1 MFDSLGATRSFL
13 EDLIRVPLTD
23 FEVLAG
29 GFHCQTLAFR
39 AQEHALVLKI
49 SRNDKALF
57 IEQSIREHFGAH
69 PPVPIPPVFFKGYQ
83 QGWAW
88 IVQARCAGQSLSQ
101 HLTLGR
107 LQSAIQTLVHLHQW
121 REKPPLSDAKQWSTF
136 LHSLHGFLPAE
147 IRPGTPLTLAMWSD
161 YGKQL
166 NALLSVYEAP
176 LLGEHKEKVLCW
188 IHGDLKPDHCFVDE
202 ALCGVIDWEMFRV
215 GDFMY
220 DWAVF
225 LLYAPVPLTL
235 AQGAEET
242 VDAIAVL
249 RCFLI
254 AYGPEA
260 FEFRY
265 LNARLKACAL
275 HSALGALFM
284 WSQTQQIQRYQSL
297 KLRLDRFLQ
306 TDFTVALS

>member
-1 MFDSLGATRSFL
+1 MFDSLGATQSFL

-69 PPVPIPPVFFKGYQ
+69 PPVPIPSVFFKGYQ

-88 IVQARCAGQSLSQ
+88 IVQARGVGLSLSQ
-101 HLTLGR
+101 HLTLPR
-107 LQSAIQTLVHLHQW
+107 LQPAIQALAHLHQW
-121 REKPPLSDAKQWSTF
+121 REKPALSDVKQWSTF
-136 LHSLHGFLPAE
+136 LQNLHGFLPEE
-147 IRPGTPLTLAMWSD
+147 IRPGTPLTPLVWSD

-166 NALLSVYEAP
+166 NALLSVYDDA
-176 LLGEHKEKVLCW
+176 LFSEHKKKFLCW

-202 ALCGVIDWEMFRV
+202 TLRGVIDWEMFRV

-249 RCFLI
+249 RHFL
-254 AYGPEA
+254 ATYGDERFA
-260 FEFRY
+260 LGH

-284 WSQTQQIQRYQSL
+284 WSQTQQIQRYLSL
-297 KLRLDRFLQ
+297 KSRLDRFLQ
-306 TDFTVALS
+306 TDFAVALS